1 MARPLVPFPIFPPL
15 RYWHGSQSFS
25 SLANRSVS
33 ERLRKIDPISQSFS
47 TVELCNEFLGR
58 SAQNC
63 PGPMQFGAVIRKLE
77 LMLMWSFHRGI
88 SLLSWDADLAVEF
101 LKFWKHP
108 PATWT
113 ASTTHLRF
121 IPDTQVPFIDW
132 QINDRWRMFRR
143 PLGAD
148 GNPVVPVLSVL
159 CALVKVAADF
169 FDFCQSTGRSSRE
182 NPFANWSANEV
193 LRLSRSR
200 ARPVLSKHQ
209 MDWMFEFV
217 AERIAVR
224 RSYEVRVFLAL
235 ARDTRYSTLSIVGSG
250 SNPGSLM
257 QFSRGENGGWKYSVT
272 DSLISED
279 WFALPAEFD
288 FQLET
293 YLAAIDI
300 DPLNTL
306 PPCPLFPYPDKLRGY
321 SFSALTSHLEEFR
334 EELAL
339 QARRSDDVEIR
350 NGAENFGAL
359 SFSMVRRSACA
370 LANSE
375 GRRAKTKR
383 TP

>member
-33 ERLRKIDPISQSFS
+33 ERLRKIDPISQPFS

-88 SLLSWDADLAVEF
+88 SLLSWDADLAVAF

-113 ASTTHLRF
+113 SSTTHLRF

-159 CALVKVAADF
+159 CALVKVAFDF
-169 FDFCQSTGRSSRE
+169 FDFCQSTGRSSGE

-235 ARDTRYSTLSIVGSG
+235 NSQRRYLQWLPLGVRDWEGKERLEVSREG
-250 SNPGSLM
+250 NPGE
-257 QFSRGENGGWKYSVT
+257 Q
-272 DSLISED
+272 I
-279 WFALPAEFD
+279 P
-288 FQLET
+288 T
-293 YLAAIDI
+293 YF
-300 DPLNTL
+300 TL
-306 PPCPLFPYPDKLRGY
+306 PRSHGQQIVPAGLFNRPPPAGPSWAGVNRAPYG
-321 SFSALTSHLEEFR
+321 
-334 EELAL
+334 
-339 QARRSDDVEIR
+339 
-350 NGAENFGAL
+350 
-359 SFSMVRRSACA
+359 SACQQIVPMLRKPRLRLRHERA
-370 LANSE
+370 IKLCTPFIRT
-375 GRRAKTKR
+375 RRRCLSKHADA
-383 TP
+383 